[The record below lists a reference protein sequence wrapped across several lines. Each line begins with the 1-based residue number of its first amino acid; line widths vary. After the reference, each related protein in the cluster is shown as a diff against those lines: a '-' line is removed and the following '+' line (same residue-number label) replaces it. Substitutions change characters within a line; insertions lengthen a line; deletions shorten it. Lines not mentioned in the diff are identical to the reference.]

1 MWEEEYPELDP
12 AFVERDHRRKEGLP
26 VLIAR
31 TARLVIRE
39 TVMEDVPR
47 IFEIYNSPG
56 IREIVR
62 PSRTLEE
69 ETEFMWAYISHAYA
83 FYDFGLWSILKK
95 ESGEVI
101 GQAGLFPSDRLEN
114 AVELGYVIDP
124 AFQGQ
129 GYARECGR
137 AVLDYAFHTLDLEEI
152 HLFAGQDNEASVRT
166 ARALGFQ
173 PEETCPAEGMLHM
186 SVKAGQENSLKLCY
200 VNDNIKRS
208 DRKDTGENI

>member
-26 VLIAR
+26 VLIAK

-101 GQAGLFPSDRLEN
+101 GQAGLFIS
-114 AVELGYVIDP
+114 
-124 AFQGQ
+124 
-129 GYARECGR
+129 
-137 AVLDYAFHTLDLEEI
+137 
-152 HLFAGQDNEASVRT
+152 
-166 ARALGFQ
+166 
-173 PEETCPAEGMLHM
+173 
-186 SVKAGQENSLKLCY
+186 KLL
-200 VNDNIKRS
+200 IIMFS
-208 DRKDTGENI
+208 